1 MPLTGS
7 SESVASNSAVEAHLV
22 VGTRYAPPRR
32 ISNPDWMGL
41 RPSSHA
47 THTATT
53 HRALASHAYPPLS
66 SQPFAGARAIER
78 GRRPS
83 DECTGAHKEQR
94 LRSVEELVS
103 PWWVQTTAHYGT
115 HRHLHCRQV
124 ERQRSTTQPQT
135 HSRLVCSRRRAMGRR
150 IAGHGRWWTFW
161 VAVAALHSMVTNPR
175 LGFGR
180 HRPHRHR
187 AYRARTDHV

>member
-83 DECTGAHKEQR
+83 DDWCSQRAAAPLGGRAGEPLVGSDHCPLRYAPPPPLSPSGAATVHDSTPNSLATGLFSQESHGA
-94 LRSVEELVS
+94 
-103 PWWVQTTAHYGT
+103 A
-115 HRHLHCRQV
+115 
-124 ERQRSTTQPQT
+124 
-135 HSRLVCSRRRAMGRR
+135 HSRAWEMVDILGCGGSPSL
-150 IAGHGRWWTFW
+150 HGNQPPTRVWPPPATQAPS
-161 VAVAALHSMVTNPR
+161 VPSAN
-175 LGFGR
+175 
-180 HRPHRHR
+180 
-187 AYRARTDHV
+187 